1 MEIVSKVLFLIRN
14 IMFKQPIVFLFDT
27 FYSIGI
33 ISFDIFLVS
42 IFFYSIVL
50 GTAYEK
56 LPSV

>member
-14 IMFKQPIVFLFDT
+14 IMFKQPIVFLLDT

-56 LPSV
+56 LPFV